1 MSDSKKIVHIIPSFF
16 PDIGG
21 AEKQLERLAKEQI
34 KKGLKVNIL
43 TRIPKNKN
51 KLNNFKEV
59 LINRFNR
66 NMLLFNLQCLFYL
79 IRNRD
84 FIKVL
89 HVHTLSSVA
98 FTAMLFCTIFN
109 KKILVKLTRIG
120 TSSQIDLIKNS
131 TLKNFL
137 FKILITKSSPIFVC
151 LTNESKAYLEKT
163 FFNKNNLVIH
173 NGISISK
180 AKKINYDDNFIRIL
194 FVSRL
199 IKRKRV
205 YSTLKQIFKTDYKN
219 LKIILCGDG
228 PESKKIIEL
237 QKKYPEIIDFRGIQD
252 DNEIILAMRESDYFI
267 QNSVNEGLSNSFLE
281 ALNFNVIPVVGKL
294 TFYQNLKD
302 TYGIPIFFEEFLNM
316 STNEKLQFKKIN
328 RLKSRL
334 IASEKFNIKL
344 TEKLL
349 FNAYFKT

>member
-43 TRIPKNKN
+43 TRIPKNKNKN

-120 TSSQIDLIKNS
+120 ISSQIDLIKNS

-137 FKILITKSSPIFVC
+137 FKILITKSNPIFVC

-199 IKRKRV
+199 IKSCLL
-205 YSTLKQIFKTDYKN
+205 YT
-219 LKIILCGDG
+219 
-228 PESKKIIEL
+228 
-237 QKKYPEIIDFRGIQD
+237 
-252 DNEIILAMRESDYFI
+252 SDAAD
-267 QNSVNEGLSNSFLE
+267 E
-281 ALNFNVIPVVGKL
+281 
-294 TFYQNLKD
+294 
-302 TYGIPIFFEEFLNM
+302 
-316 STNEKLQFKKIN
+316 
-328 RLKSRL
+328 
-334 IASEKFNIKL
+334 
-344 TEKLL
+344 
-349 FNAYFKT
+349 